1 MFSLVLIFLEYIT
14 LLQCIKYHVMSH
26 LIIHVLL
33 SLIFIIG
40 ILYNCRLAEPLPPQ
54 VSNVKITSLEV
65 LKFEKKELDG
75 KVCLFVYHHG
85 KVHLL
90 KNLTPVFA

>member
-1 MFSLVLIFLEYIT
+1 MI
-14 LLQCIKYHVMSH
+14 SH
-26 LIIHVLL
+26 LIICVLL
-33 SLIFIIG
+33 SLVFIIG

-75 KVCLFVYHHG
+75 KVCLFVYNHD
-85 KVHLL
+85 
-90 KNLTPVFA
+90 TMYIC